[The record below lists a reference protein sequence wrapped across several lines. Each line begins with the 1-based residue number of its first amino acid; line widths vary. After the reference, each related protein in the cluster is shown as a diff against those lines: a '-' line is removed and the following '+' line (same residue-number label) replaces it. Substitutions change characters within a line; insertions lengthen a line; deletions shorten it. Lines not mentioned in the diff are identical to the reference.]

1 MESLNMP
8 AIPEAYPT
16 RKGFGS
22 SNHTKSKS
30 IRQKEANNLTLGP
43 QFMAESGIV
52 NSSPYLAQ
60 IAKPNLL
67 QSPSQPEGGMV

>member
-8 AIPEAYPT
+8 AIPEAYPS

-22 SNHTKSKS
+22 NHSKSKS
-30 IRQKEANNLTLGP
+30 IKHKDLTLGQAMP
-43 QFMAESGIV
+43 ESVIV

-67 QSPSQPEGGMV
+67 QSPSHPEGGMV